1 MRVISIT
8 GNYSATIYDKL
19 ILVNATSGAITVTL
33 PAPADA
39 GNAVIEVKKTDS
51 SVNAVTISH
60 PTATIDGAA
69 SKLLSYQYDALT
81 VGCNGISF
89 FII

>member
-8 GNYSATIYDKL
+8 ANYSPTIYDKL
-19 ILVNATSGAITVTL
+19 ILANATSGAVTVTL
-33 PAPADA
+33 PDPAEA

-51 SVNAVTISH
+51 SANTVTISH

-69 SKLLSYQYDALT
+69 NKVLSYQYDALT
-81 VGCNGISF
+81 IGCNGTSF
-89 FII
+89 FIL